1 MVLPV
6 RVLPIVDCQSDG
18 DRSKWPTSLGGLMR
32 NDNFILEN
40 LANNFWAKDL
50 DQSTL
55 GGPPSIATWRLSR
68 LPDGYAG
75 FEKARANEPKHV
87 DKFVYGHPNGHFRS
101 LKEFYPHFKHLMDFQ
116 GTAGCPCKL
125 CTGNNRRASKGGA
138 GSNTRSTSP
147 AVSSS
152 HLAPSQ
158 SQSQSRPAPAPPSS
172 VNRPTAVPKLPQ
184 GRLSSPSPPRRPTA
198 VPNLPQGRLSTPSP
212 PPPPRKQADE
222 DGTTDIFR
230 TLLDELKTTD
240 GVIDRKI
247 VESMSPD
254 WRVGNDLL
262 KELLGE
268 WSRLYRFV
276 PRVGEL
282 VLFVR
287 DLKPEEGLAWDST
300 LQTWRKTAPG
310 VDHLLDRPQWE
321 AGVVT
326 QMPLQR
332 VDESDLAAAPATKSN
347 VVNSGFRIEPL
358 SKFGGDDKS
367 NSRQHRYVPLHGI
380 RPLVYWQNCLF
391 GLPEEEYHQTVSYA
405 LTATNTFCVL
415 GRDRFKGVR
424 DEVTGS
430 EATIFCRGAYIGS
443 ELILTGDTVR
453 LLPNPDEQK
462 VDEVTDILVVTA
474 IKLRLVNIDEAGNDD
489 WDEGRPYT
497 VCLHVSGKA
506 FTLDR
511 KRSFDGVG
519 KLPIPPDSK
528 LLPPGLQG
536 YGQWYH
542 VTDPQQSRARLEV
555 PYTRIFSRVIEST
568 AYESWFQT
576 PDSAVQPFRKPAK
589 TAELKRGAPGMWRA
603 REYAYH
609 NDPRIDKAAGKS
621 WFWADTRTE
630 ALDLHEVNNRFVG
643 PNDQTR
649 TSEQMKAWR
658 KALAALDGSK
668 AGMAEYHAERLKRE
682 KESAKEKAELAVGS
696 YGMVG
701 AAVTLPDPTT
711 SGSGTDGEPRADED
725 QEMVDAEEDDEE
737 DEDKDRDENMGESVK
752 QTVGGAVHAT
762 TNRDGLIELS
772 DDDDEDED
780 VGGSLDAFRAGGRAG
795 GPMKNELTIDISDDD
810 LA

>member
-1 MVLPV
+1 MVLPT
-6 RVLPIVDCQSDG
+6 RILRIANCQSDG
-18 DRSKWPTSLGGLMR
+18 DRSKWPSADKGLTR
-32 NDNFILEN
+32 NDDHPLEN
-40 LANNFWAKDL
+40 LATSFWAKDL
-50 DQSTL
+50 DQSIL
-55 GGPPSIATWRLSR
+55 GGPPSIAKWRLDR
-68 LPDGYAG
+68 LPDGYAS
-75 FEKARANEPKHV
+75 FEKRRADDPKHV
-87 DKFVYGHPNGHFRS
+87 DRYLYGHPNGIFRS
-101 LKEFYPHFKHLMDFQ
+101 LREFYPHFKHLMEYL

-125 CTGNNRRASKGGA
+125 CTGVNRRASKGGA
-138 GSNTRSTSP
+138 GSNTRSSSP
-147 AVSSS
+147 ASSS
-152 HLAPSQ
+152 RYFPPSQ
-158 SQSQSRPAPAPPSS
+158 PKSNPQSNPPPPPF
-172 VNRPTAVPKLPQ
+172 VNRPT
-184 GRLSSPSPPRRPTA
+184 
-198 VPNLPQGRLSTPSP
+198 VPNLPQGRLSSLSP
-212 PPPPRKQADE
+212 PPPPRKQVDE
-222 DGTTDIFR
+222 DGTPDAIR
-230 TLLDELKTTD
+230 ALLDELRTTD

-247 VESMSPD
+247 AESMSPD

-262 KELLGE
+262 KELLND
-268 WSRLYRFV
+268 WSHLHRFV

-300 LQTWRKTAPG
+300 LHTWRKTAPN
-310 VDHLLDRPQWE
+310 VDDLLDPPQWE

-326 QMPLQR
+326 QMPLQA

-358 SKFGGDDKS
+358 SQPGGDDKS
-367 NSRQHRYVPLHGI
+367 HSRQHRYVPLHGI
-380 RPLVYWQNCLF
+380 RPLTYWQNCLCDVK
-391 GLPEEEYHQTVSYA
+391 EDKIHQTVKNA
-405 LTATNTFCVL
+405 LSATNTFCVL

-443 ELILTGDTVR
+443 ELVLPGDTIR

-462 VDEVTDILVVTA
+462 QDEVTDILVVTA

-489 WDEGRPYT
+489 WDQGRPYT
-497 VCLHVSGKA
+497 VCLHISGNA

-542 VTDPQQSRARLEV
+542 VTDPQQKKARLEV
-555 PYTRIFSRVIEST
+555 PYTRIFGRVAEST
-568 AYESWFQT
+568 AYESWFQN

-589 TAELKRGAPGMWRA
+589 TAELKRGASSLWLA

-609 NDPRIDKAAGKS
+609 HDPRIDKAAGKS
-621 WFWADTRTE
+621 WYWADTRTE

-643 PNDQTR
+643 PKDTTR

-668 AGMAEYHAERLKRE
+668 AGLADYHAERLKRE
-682 KESAKEKAELAVGS
+682 KESAKEKAELGAGS

-711 SGSGTDGEPRADED
+711 SGSGTDGEPRAGGVDVD
-725 QEMVDAEEDDEE
+725 QEMVDAEEDDD
-737 DEDKDRDENMGESVK
+737 DEDGDGDEETGGSAN
-752 QTVGGAVHAT
+752 QTVGGAVHT
-762 TNRDGLIELS
+762 MTNRDGLIELS
-772 DDDDEDED
+772 DDDEDEDED
-780 VGGSLDAFRAGGRAG
+780 DNDDVGGGVDAMRAGGSMQTG
-795 GPMKNELTIDISDDD
+795 LTIDISDDD
-810 LA
+810 LV

>member
-1 MVLPV
+1 MVLPI
-6 RVLPIVDCQSDG
+6 RILPIYDCQSDG
-18 DRSKWPTSLGGLMR
+18 DPSKWAPASRGLTR
-32 NDNFILEN
+32 NDGYFLEPLGN
-40 LANNFWAKDL
+40 LWAKDL
-50 DQSTL
+50 DQSIL
-55 GGPPSIATWRLSR
+55 GGPPSIASWRLNR

-75 FEKARANEPKHV
+75 YEKPRPDSKHV
-87 DKFVYGHPNGHFRS
+87 DRYIYGHPNGQFRS
-101 LKEFYPHFKHLMDFQ
+101 VAEFYPHFKHLMDFLDS
-116 GTAGCPCKL
+116 AGCQCKL
-125 CTGNNRRASKGGA
+125 CTNTNRRTSKGGA

-147 AVSSS
+147 AFSSS
-152 HLAPSQ
+152 YFAPSQ
-158 SQSQSRPAPAPPSS
+158 PQPRPAPAPAPPSS
-172 VNRPTAVPKLPQ
+172 VSRPTF
-184 GRLSSPSPPRRPTA
+184 

-240 GVIDRKI
+240 GVVDRKI

-358 SKFGGDDKS
+358 SKPGGDDKS

-380 RPLVYWQNCLF
+380 RPLIYWQNCLF

-424 DEVTGS
+424 DEVTGP

-453 LLPNPDEQK
+453 LLPNQDEQK

-497 VCLHVSGKA
+497 VCLQISGKA

-542 VTDPQQSRARLEV
+542 VTDPQQSKARLAV
-555 PYTRIFSRVIEST
+555 PYTRIFSRVREST

-643 PNDQTR
+643 PKDQTR

-725 QEMVDAEEDDEE
+725 QEMVDAE
-737 DEDKDRDENMGESVK
+737 VII
-752 QTVGGAVHAT
+752 T
-762 TNRDGLIELS
+762 T
-772 DDDDEDED
+772 
-780 VGGSLDAFRAGGRAG
+780 
-795 GPMKNELTIDISDDD
+795 P
-810 LA
+810 

>member
-1 MVLPV
+1 MVLPI
-6 RVLPIVDCQSDG
+6 RILPIYDCQSDG
-18 DRSKWPTSLGGLMR
+18 DPSKWAPASRGLTR
-32 NDNFILEN
+32 NDGYFFEPVAN
-40 LANNFWAKDL
+40 LWAKDR
-50 DQSTL
+50 DRADL
-55 GGPPSIATWRLSR
+55 GGPPSIATWRLDR

-75 FEKARANEPKHV
+75 YEKPRPNSKHV
-87 DKFVYGHPNGHFRS
+87 DRYIYGHPNGQFRS
-101 LKEFYPHFKHLMDFQ
+101 VAEFYPHFKHLMDFLDS
-116 GTAGCPCKL
+116 AGCQCKL
-125 CTGNNRRASKGGA
+125 CTNTNRRTSKGGA

-147 AVSSS
+147 AFSSS
-152 HLAPSQ
+152 YFAPSQ
-158 SQSQSRPAPAPPSS
+158 SQSTPVPAPALKPAPPSS
-172 VNRPTAVPKLPQ
+172 VSRPTF
-184 GRLSSPSPPRRPTA
+184 
-198 VPNLPQGRLSTPSP
+198 VPNLPQGRLSSPSP

-222 DGTTDIFR
+222 DGTIDIFR

-358 SKFGGDDKS
+358 SKPGGDDKS

-391 GLPEEEYHQTVSYA
+391 GLPEEKYHQTVSYA

-453 LLPNPDEQK
+453 LLSNQDEQK

-497 VCLHVSGKA
+497 VCLHISGKA

-542 VTDPQQSRARLEV
+542 VTDPQQSKARLEV

-568 AYESWFQT
+568 AYEPWFQT

-589 TAELKRGAPGMWRA
+589 TAELKRGAPGMWKA

-643 PNDQTR
+643 PKDQTR

-682 KESAKEKAELAVGS
+682 KENAKEKAELAVGS

-711 SGSGTDGEPRADED
+711 SGSGTDGEQRASGMDED
-725 QEMVDAEEDDEE
+725 QEMVDAEDDEE
-737 DEDKDRDENMGESVK
+737 DEEDEDEDENMGESVK

-772 DDDDEDED
+772 DDDDEDDDD

-795 GPMKNELTIDISDDD
+795 GPLKNEVTIDISDDD